1 MDADKKAK
9 IARVLGYILLA
20 VGVLN
25 LTLAGVQLARD
36 RTQEGSLFVTGFVA
50 LGMGIIMV
58 SRGRQKPTPRA

>member
-9 IARVLGYILLA
+9 IARILGYILLA

-36 RTQEGSLFVTGFVA
+36 RTQAGSLFVTSFVA